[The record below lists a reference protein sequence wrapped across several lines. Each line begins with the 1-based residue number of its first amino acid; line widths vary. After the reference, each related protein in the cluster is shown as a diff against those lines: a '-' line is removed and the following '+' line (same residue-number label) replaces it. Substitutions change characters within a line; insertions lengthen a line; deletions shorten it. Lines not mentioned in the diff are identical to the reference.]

1 MSDIQARLAAI
12 NAKMQAEHTKAYDA
26 VGKAIVVI
34 WMFVAVF
41 FGAALAEKH
50 LKVTDLIN
58 QENYHA
64 VNR

>member
-1 MSDIQARLAAI
+1 MSDIQTRLAAI

-41 FGAALAEKH
+41 FGLALAEPK

-58 QENYHA
+58 QEVANGK
-64 VNR
+64 R

>member
-41 FGAALAEKH
+41 FGFALAEPQIKKAD
-50 LKVTDLIN
+50 LKC
-58 QENYHA
+58 QEACY
-64 VNR
+64 VRR